1 MLCYYY
7 PPAIS
12 SGVARSVGFSRYLGG
27 HGWKPT
33 VLTVRESKEPWAI
46 TGAPE
51 PEQTQVVRAA
61 EINLHGAV
69 NLFHGAASRIARLF
83 GRELKINLPF
93 QLCVPDPQIAWRATS
108 EGIALARQHDAIYVS
123 CSPFSSVLKGCR
135 IKRATGKPLVL
146 DFRDPWPAVSY
157 GTRIALH
164 RRIAGRMERRAIG
177 LCDRLIL
184 NTEGARRMYVDRY
197 PDQAHKMVTIYNGF
211 EGPLPSPAPGR
222 RRELFTIMHLGTF
235 YGGRKPDLLLET
247 LSELNAPSIRFVQ
260 VGSGLDVPEP
270 YTGRVNVEVVPPMSR
285 DDALR
290 LMASADMLYLKQAD
304 DENVAVAAKTFEY
317 LASGIPVL
325 AETPE
330 GENAEII
337 RKYATKAFVVGS
349 GSKREMSEAI
359 LSVRDRREEIA
370 AGPTPEFVEAFS
382 RENLTKQLVD
392 VLNSCV
398 DSNKVP

>member
-7 PPAIS
+7 PPVIS
-12 SGVARSVGFSRYLGG
+12 SGVARSVGFSRNLERCD
-27 HGWKPT
+27 WKPT
-33 VLTVRESKEPWAI
+33 VLTVRESREPWAV

-51 PEQTQVVRAA
+51 PEGARVVRVA
-61 EINLHGAV
+61 ELNLHGLL

-93 QLCVPDPQIAWRATS
+93 QLCVPDPQIAWRATP
-108 EGIALARQHDAIYVS
+108 EGIAQARHHDAIYVS

-135 IKRATGKPLVL
+135 IKHATGKPLVL

-157 GTRIALH
+157 GSRIALH
-164 RRIAGRMERRAIG
+164 RRIAGRMERRAIA

-184 NTEGARRMYVDRY
+184 NTEGARRMYADRY

-211 EGPLPSPAPGR
+211 EGPIPSPAPDR
-222 RRELFTIMHLGTF
+222 SRELFTIMHLGTF

-247 LSELNAPSIRFVQ
+247 LSELNDPSIRFMQ
-260 VGSGLDVPEP
+260 VGSGLDGLER
-270 YTGRVNVEVVPPMSR
+270 YADRINVEVVPPMPR

-290 LMASADMLYLKQAD
+290 MMASADMLYLKQAD

-317 LASGIPVL
+317 LATGIPVL

-337 RKYATKAFVVGS
+337 RKYATRAFVVGS
-349 GSKREMSEAI
+349 RSKREMSEAI
-359 LSVRDRREEIA
+359 VSVRDGRKTEP
-370 AGPTPEFVEAFS
+370 AGPTPEFVETFS

-398 DSNKVP
+398 ESHKAS

>member
-12 SGVARSVGFSRYLGG
+12 SGVARSVGFSQNLERL
-27 HGWKPT
+27 GWKPT
-33 VLTVRESKEPWAI
+33 VLTVSESKEPWAV

-51 PEQTQVVRAA
+51 PDGTRIVRVA
-61 EINLHGAV
+61 ELNLHGV
-69 NLFHGAASRIARLF
+69 LNLFHGAASRIARLF

-108 EGIALARQHDAIYVS
+108 EGITLARNHDAIYVS

-135 IKRATGKPLVL
+135 IKLATGRPLIL

-157 GTRIALH
+157 GSRIGLH
-164 RRIAGRMERRAIG
+164 RRAASRMERRAVA

-184 NTEGARRMYVDRY
+184 NTEGARRMYVERY

-211 EGPLPSPAPGR
+211 EGPLPLPGPDGE
-222 RRELFTIMHLGTF
+222 RETFTIMHLGTF

-247 LSELNAPSIRFVQ
+247 LSELNDPSIRFVQ
-260 VGSGLDVPEP
+260 VGSGLDEFER
-270 YTGRVNVEVVPPMSR
+270 YAGRVNVEVVPPMPR
-285 DDALR
+285 EDALR
-290 LMASADMLYLKQAD
+290 LMGSADMLYLKQAD

-349 GSKREMSEAI
+349 RGKREMTEAI
-359 LSVRDRREEIA
+359 VSVRDGRETTAPE
-370 AGPTPEFVEAFS
+370 PTPEFVEAFS
-382 RENLTKQLVD
+382 RQNLTKKLVD
-392 VLNSCV
+392 LLNSCV
-398 DSNKVP
+398 DSNKAP